1 MKQDSLFF
9 RLRVPIALLILA
21 CFLVT
26 FMATL

>member
-1 MKQDSLFF
+1 MTQDSLLY
-9 RLRVPIALLILA
+9 RLRAPIALLILA